1 MEARK
6 LEDYSYEE
14 YLEIDKT
21 TPDNERYE
29 LIWGDIYLMSGVS
42 AKHQDIVGSIFYK
55 LKQMQKKSNFLPRI
69 APFDLKI
76 EIDKT
81 INVVQPDVMLFCEEK
96 ELPCAIFEV
105 LSPSTAYKDKGSKK
119 ELYESAGV
127 LNYFIVDPLTRTIDK
142 FLLKESKYEYEKCYG
157 INDEEL
163 GDDMFIECLSQ
174 SVNMKEFFES

>member
-1 MEARK
+1 MEAKK
-6 LEDYSYEE
+6 LENYSYEE

-29 LIWGDIYLMSGVS
+29 LIWGDIYAMSGAS
-42 AKHQDIVGSIFYK
+42 AKHQDLVLSIAFR
-55 LKQMQKKSNFLPRI
+55 LKQMQKKSNCLPRI

-76 EIDKT
+76 DIDKT
-81 INVVQPDVMLFCEEK
+81 INIVQPDVMLFCEEK

-127 LNYFIVDPLTRTIDK
+127 LNYFIVDPLARTIDK
-142 FLLKESKYEYEKCYG
+142 FLLKKSKYEYEKCYG
-157 INDEEL
+157 INDEEV
-163 GDDMFIECLSQ
+163 GDDMLIECLSE
-174 SVNMKEFFES
+174 SVNMKDFFES